1 MRQPR
6 TQPDTTTHSSRASIR
21 AQRISTIKW
30 VLLLGSMT
38 ALAAM
43 TTDMYLPSLP
53 EVASELNTG
62 MSQAQFTIAGTL
74 IGGAIGQLFIGP
86 LSDRYGRRAPVFIGL
101 IVHVLASLGAAF
113 ALTVG
118 TLFVLR
124 MFQGVGNAAAG
135 VVAIAVIRDRMSGAE
150 ASSLLSRLM
159 LVIGLAPLLAPTVG
173 AALAH
178 LWSWRAV
185 FIALGAMGLGLLL
198 ITWRFLPETL
208 PAERRST
215 SSRDIIGSYGVLLR
229 DRRFLAYALLP
240 GLTMAALFAYVAGSP
255 FVLRED
261 FNLTTGQFSLLF
273 AVNGIGLVVAAQVNA
288 ALVKRFAPVRI
299 MRLAAPAAAFF
310 SFALFVTAWTGFGG
324 LLGLLI
330 PLFLLMTA
338 NAFIPPNA
346 SALALTRHGERAGAA
361 AALIG
366 AVQAGTAGLA
376 APAVGA
382 LGGDALA
389 MAGVILASVI
399 LAVIVLAGAGVYRRG
414 GWTSNKPEGSSIEG
428 SSPAREDA
436 ASLAA

>member
-366 AVQAGTAGLA
+366 AVQAGTAGLV

-382 LGGDALA
+382 LGGDAFA

-414 GWTSNKPEGSSIEG
+414 GWTSNKPEGASIEG